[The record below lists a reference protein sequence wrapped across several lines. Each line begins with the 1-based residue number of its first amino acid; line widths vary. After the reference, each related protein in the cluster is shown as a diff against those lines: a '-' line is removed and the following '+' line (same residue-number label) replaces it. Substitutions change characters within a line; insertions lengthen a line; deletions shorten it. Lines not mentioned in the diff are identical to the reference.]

1 MGDNLYRTTGEFIPD
16 KLIAGNRIPVT
27 TKGIVVSAGQGLLKR
42 GTVLGISASGT
53 YRVTGS
59 KDIPGGDS
67 QAGAEASGEKM
78 ETSAEEDFTE
88 AASAETVGCDCI
100 LADAVDTTEG
110 DAVAAAYVTGEFN
123 RDALSSAEGA
133 ELCNYETELRRLG
146 IFIKSV
152 QEYE

>member
-1 MGDNLYRTTGEFIPD
+1 
-16 KLIAGNRIPVT
+16 
-27 TKGIVVSAGQGLLKR
+27 
-42 GTVLGISASGT
+42 
-53 YRVTGS
+53 
-59 KDIPGGDS
+59 
-67 QAGAEASGEKM
+67 M

-123 RDALSSAEGA
+123 RDALSAAEGA